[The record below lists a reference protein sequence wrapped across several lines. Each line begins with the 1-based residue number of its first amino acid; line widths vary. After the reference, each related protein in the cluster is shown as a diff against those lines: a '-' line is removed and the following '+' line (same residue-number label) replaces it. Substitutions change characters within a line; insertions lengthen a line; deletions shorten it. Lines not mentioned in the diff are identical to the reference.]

1 MLRHYDA
8 LGLVCPSARTTG
20 GYRRYSPSDIER
32 LLHVE
37 SLRSLGLSLAE
48 VKRALDDA
56 EFSPP
61 VVIGELIEQSRQRLA
76 REQELISR
84 LRHVQATESNDWS
97 DVLGIVGLLRSLRS
111 AHAPHRQQA
120 VLHAAHRGALPAAA
134 LAESLLTEDE
144 TNVAGTLHWALARAG
159 EEALPVLSRGLHAE
173 RPEVR
178 RRTVEAITALTSP
191 AATALLREA
200 LGDPDDVVRSR
211 AAIALGRRGDDTATA
226 VLIALI
232 ADGADGI
239 DDVAAGEAL
248 GHLASDKKRAAG
260 IVADLVAHAANAPS
274 PVRRRVVQ
282 ALAELPATA
291 ARPALEPFTRDPE
304 PGVAL
309 TAVALLRRLDS

>member
-97 DVLGIVGLLRSLRS
+97 DVLGIVGLLRDRKS
-111 AHAPHRQQA
+111 
-120 VLHAAHRGALPAAA
+120 VG
-134 LAESLLTEDE
+134 
-144 TNVAGTLHWALARAG
+144 
-159 EEALPVLSRGLHAE
+159 
-173 RPEVR
+173 
-178 RRTVEAITALTSP
+178 
-191 AATALLREA
+191 
-200 LGDPDDVVRSR
+200 
-211 AAIALGRRGDDTATA
+211 
-226 VLIALI
+226 
-232 ADGADGI
+232 
-239 DDVAAGEAL
+239 
-248 GHLASDKKRAAG
+248 
-260 IVADLVAHAANAPS
+260 
-274 PVRRRVVQ
+274 
-282 ALAELPATA
+282 
-291 ARPALEPFTRDPE
+291 
-304 PGVAL
+304 
-309 TAVALLRRLDS
+309 

>member
-56 EFSPP
+56 EF
-61 VVIGELIEQSRQRLA
+61 
-76 REQELISR
+76 
-84 LRHVQATESNDWS
+84 
-97 DVLGIVGLLRSLRS
+97 
-111 AHAPHRQQA
+111 
-120 VLHAAHRGALPAAA
+120 
-134 LAESLLTEDE
+134 
-144 TNVAGTLHWALARAG
+144 
-159 EEALPVLSRGLHAE
+159 
-173 RPEVR
+173 
-178 RRTVEAITALTSP
+178 
-191 AATALLREA
+191 TALLREA

>member
-48 VKRALDDA
+48 VKRALDDPA
-56 EFSPP
+56 FSPP

-211 AAIALGRRGDDTATA
+211 AAIALGRRGDASATP

-232 ADGADGI
+232 ADGV
-239 DDVAAGEAL
+239 DDVPAAEAL
-248 GHLASDKKRAAG
+248 GHLATEAESTAA
-260 IVADLVAHAANAPS
+260 IVADLIAHAANAPS

-291 ARPALEPFTRDPE
+291 ARPALEPFTHDPE

>member
-56 EFSPP
+56 EF
-61 VVIGELIEQSRQRLA
+61 
-76 REQELISR
+76 
-84 LRHVQATESNDWS
+84 
-97 DVLGIVGLLRSLRS
+97 
-111 AHAPHRQQA
+111 
-120 VLHAAHRGALPAAA
+120 
-134 LAESLLTEDE
+134 
-144 TNVAGTLHWALARAG
+144 
-159 EEALPVLSRGLHAE
+159 
-173 RPEVR
+173 
-178 RRTVEAITALTSP
+178 
-191 AATALLREA
+191 TALLREA

-211 AAIALGRRGDDTATA
+211 AAIALGRRGDASATP

-232 ADGADGI
+232 ADGV
-239 DDVAAGEAL
+239 DDVPAAEAL
-248 GHLASDKKRAAG
+248 GHLATEAESTAA
-260 IVADLVAHAANAPS
+260 IVADLIAHAANAPS